1 MKPAEF
7 KLNLDPK
14 QQKILAPL
22 LAVLLA
28 LLGFLGGSQYQKSV
42 IPTTAPVALEYPSE
56 AVVQRIID
64 GDTLELDTGQA
75 VRLYGISCPDYGD
88 PFYNEA
94 TDFTTNLTENQTV
107 TLEYEQGYESDK
119 FDRLLVYVIV
129 NSQNLNVELARA
141 GLAEVVIYEKRRA
154 LIYQDELLE
163 AQSYAKEN
171 NLGIW
176 SNGD

>member
-1 MKPAEF
+1 MKPA

-22 LAVLLA
+22 LAILLA
-28 LLGFLGGSQYQKSV
+28 LLGFLGGSQYQKSLV
-42 IPTTAPVALEYPSE
+42 PALPATPALPSTATVS
-56 AVVQRIID
+56 RIID
-64 GDTLELDTGQA
+64 GDTLELTTGQS

-88 PFYNEA
+88 PFYEKA
-94 TDFTTNLTENQTV
+94 ADFTTQFTENQTV
-107 TLEYEQGYESDK
+107 SLEYEQGYESDK
-119 FDRLLVYVIV
+119 FDRLLAYVIAKG
-129 NSQNLNVELARA
+129 QNLNIELARN

-171 NLGIW
+171 KLGIW
-176 SNGD
+176 SAGD